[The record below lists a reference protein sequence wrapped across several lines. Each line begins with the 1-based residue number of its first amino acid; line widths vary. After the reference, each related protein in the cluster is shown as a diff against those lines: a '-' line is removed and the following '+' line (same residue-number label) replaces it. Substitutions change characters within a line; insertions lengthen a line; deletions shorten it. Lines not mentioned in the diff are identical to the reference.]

1 VVEGVDDED
10 LVVVVNV
17 VICKLLF
24 VKVLDGVD
32 EVDGRLGGWKVKE
45 VNELGDGRGLHDYSP
60 VENYIVLRDFFD
72 VHCHYEELL
81 RNSS

>member
-45 VNELGDGRGLHDYSP
+45 VNELGDGRGLH
-60 VENYIVLRDFFD
+60 
-72 VHCHYEELL
+72 
-81 RNSS
+81 